1 MYEGDLRAGALGAGT
16 RSEEE
21 EEEEEE
27 EGEERVAVKGSLFGT
42 NSTRSSVSSWA
53 NVVEIGC
60 AVSLVICSVI
70 LSSFQ
75 HSAQFSI

>member
-27 EGEERVAVKGSLFGT
+27 EGEERVAVKGAFLELTLLVRLSVVGPTSSRLVVLF
-42 NSTRSSVSSWA
+42 
-53 NVVEIGC
+53 
-60 AVSLVICSVI
+60 
-70 LSSFQ
+70 LS
-75 HSAQFSI
+75 